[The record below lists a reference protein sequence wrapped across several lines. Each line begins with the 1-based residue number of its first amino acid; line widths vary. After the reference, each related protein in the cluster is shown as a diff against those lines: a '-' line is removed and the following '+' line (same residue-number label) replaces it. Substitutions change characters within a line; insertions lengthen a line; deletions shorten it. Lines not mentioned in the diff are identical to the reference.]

1 MKRPLLIS
9 GIVVGSLLTVG
20 PFVGMLGTVF
30 GMQRAFDTLGSSG
43 IKDPERLSAEI
54 GTVLY
59 STVAGVVALPIGLLT
74 LALCIPFLVL
84 DYRKTPPPLPQP
96 PLAPDGDLNFP
107 K

>member
-9 GIVVGSLLTVG
+9 GIVAGALLMLG
-20 PFVGMLGTVF
+20 PFIGMLATVF

-43 IKDPERLSAEI
+43 IHDPQRLSADI

-59 STVAGVVALPIGLLT
+59 STFAGIVAFPIGLV
-74 LALCIPFLVL
+74 AASLCIVFLVL
-84 DYRKTPPPLPQP
+84 DRRRTPPPLPPAPTDSQP
-96 PLAPDGDLNFP
+96 SL